1 MGSCE
6 DEVESK
12 IGSTCRTIGAL
23 REKAVDR
30 KELSKTSK
38 LRAYNAIYRKVYT
51 TPSSETWTLQN
62 RHMKKLQATEMRHP
76 TKVEGVMIMDSIS
89 SDYIRRRL
97 KQEDALEIVLRWT
110 KNWPRK
116 IEEMPEE
123 RRAKI
128 SVHGGDAR
136 KESKKET
143 VEKMGR

>member
-1 MGSCE
+1 
-6 DEVESK
+6 
-12 IGSTCRTIGAL
+12 
-23 REKAVDR
+23 
-30 KELSKTSK
+30 
-38 LRAYNAIYRKVYT
+38 
-51 TPSSETWTLQN
+51 
-62 RHMKKLQATEMRHP
+62 MKKLQATEMRHP

-89 SDYIRRRL
+89 SNYIRRRL

-128 SVHGGDAR
+128 SVRGGDAR